1 MSSQVSLWSS
11 LDRWS
16 SPILRWR
23 PAVLTVL
30 ALAAG
35 YTIYYHRDSIPF
47 TETPPDRATDLRRSN
62 AIRLRRTQAD
72 LDRSNAI
79 RLRRARHEESF
90 AEQPDLSTDL
100 DFLEDHDASQ
110 AILGYHSMHTPD
122 GSRVVQFALNRDV
135 VNVYDG
141 HPDFAGESR
150 GRYSIQRVFLR
161 LFLFKHLPIY
171 RMVMNPSPMFSQALV
186 DRLRDLGFDES
197 IAADVVA
204 TAESGTLRP
213 NIRDWLASQELLRG
227 PGGIIIADPD
237 MLRDMRA
244 FQAQTTEGQTVAD
257 TDSDHSVHEEEAH
270 HDEAKTRVLN
280 LLFRIAEEQ
289 SRREGYVHR
298 GITCN
303 GCGTSPLKGIRYRCS
318 NCNDFD
324 LCENCE
330 SHQFHQ
336 KNHIFFKVRIPSPY
350 VRNQSLDVMYPAKNP
365 ASHHHLS
372 KQQIKMF
379 SETTGYR
386 ENEIEGFWEQFK
398 CMAATEWPADPLQLC
413 VAIDHRNLEQLFIHT
428 NSGPP
433 PPPNLVYDRV
443 FHFYDTDDNNL
454 IGFEEF
460 VEGLANLN
468 KKGPKQKWARIFK
481 CYDLDGDGYVDRKD
495 FIRMLKA
502 HYALTQEMTAEIV
515 AHMEEDFSEEETRE
529 LISGG
534 RPLAAAF
541 TEGSVGEGQTP
552 PEMGEGKRLDGYGDP
567 VIIDNEAIVKD
578 HDHFQVETSETIANF
593 AEENAFGDVKQQE
606 KDIQE
611 LVSQVYNEQLPR
623 LLEIYQS
630 YFSAEPDSVYFARID
645 WTRQEKNEEV
655 AAKVHNLMAKDW
667 RDRHFVR
674 CSAVKDR
681 ERRKEFFP
689 ANGVSNHPKMASE
702 SRDKTKSNDALRA
715 YMVQRAL
722 QAVSQDEVSGPSGLF
737 SDALFD
743 WIGHERVCWAMS
755 EDYDMLLQ
763 VTMRRTIMLISVVI

>member
-1 MSSQVSLWSS
+1 MSAQVSLWSS

-16 SPILRWR
+16 SPTLRWR

-47 TETPPDRATDLRRSN
+47 TETPPDRASDLHRSN
-62 AIRLRRTQAD
+62 AIRHRRSQAD
-72 LDRSNAI
+72 VDRSNEI
-79 RLRRARHEESF
+79 RLRRAGYENTL
-90 AEQPDLSTDL
+90 AELENQTAIRLRARREDTLAERPDPSTDL
-100 DFLEDHDASQ
+100 AFLENEEESQ

-135 VNVYDG
+135 VSVYDA
-141 HPDFAGESR
+141 HPEFAGEVR
-150 GRYSIQRVFLR
+150 CRHSIQRVFLR
-161 LFLFKHLPIY
+161 LYLFRHLLIH
-171 RMVMNPSPMFSQALV
+171 RMIENPSPRFSHALV
-186 DRLRDLGFDES
+186 DRLRNLGFDETMV
-197 IAADVVA
+197 ADVIA
-204 TAESGTLRP
+204 TTEAGNLRP
-213 NIRDWLASQELLRG
+213 NIRDWLTSQELLCG
-227 PGGIIIADPD
+227 PGGVIIVDPD
-237 MLRDMRA
+237 ILRDIRA
-244 FQAQTTEGQTVAD
+244 FQAQTTRRQAVETVAD
-257 TDSDHSVHEEEAH
+257 TDSDRSVHQEEGH
-270 HDEAKTRVLN
+270 HLEAKTRVLN

-330 SHQFHQ
+330 SQQIHQ

-350 VRNQSLDVMYPAKNP
+350 VRNQILDVMYPAKYP

-372 KQQIKMF
+372 KQQIKKF

-386 ENEIEGFWEQFK
+386 ENEVEGFWEQFK
-398 CMAATEWPADPLQLC
+398 CMAATEWPADPNQLC
-413 VAIDHRNLEQLFIHT
+413 IAIDHRNFEQLFVHT
-428 NSGPP
+428 NSGRP

-443 FHFYDTDDNNL
+443 FHFYDADDNDL

-460 VEGLANLN
+460 VGGLATLN

-495 FIRMLKA
+495 FLRMLKA

-515 AHMEEDFSEEETRE
+515 AHMEEDFNEEETRE

-552 PEMGEGKRLDGYGDP
+552 PEIGEGKRLDGFGDP
-567 VIIDNEAIVKD
+567 IIIDNEAIVKD
-578 HDHFQVETSETIANF
+578 QDYFEVKAAQTIADF
-593 AEENAFGDVKQQE
+593 AEETAFRDVKQNE

-623 LLEIYQS
+623 LREMYQS
-630 YFSAEPDSVYFARID
+630 YLNTEPRGDDFAGVD

-655 AAKVHNLMAKDW
+655 AAKVHHHMAEEW
-667 RDRHFVR
+667 RTRHFVR

-681 ERRKEFFP
+681 KRREEFFP
-689 ANGVSNHPKMASE
+689 ANGVSNQPKME
-702 SRDKTKSNDALRA
+702 SGSGDNARYDDPLRA
-715 YMVQRAL
+715 YMVQRAH

-737 SDALFD
+737 FCTFRLE
-743 WIGHERVCWAMS
+743 HLVRKE
-755 EDYDMLLQ
+755 
-763 VTMRRTIMLISVVI
+763 SV